1 MQLAADAAK
10 RFRLEFGAEPT
21 SASFA
26 PGRVEV
32 LGNHTDYNGG
42 YVLPAALQQGTVIV
56 GRVIPGDTAVLVAAD
71 FDSKMSFSVS
81 NPVADPYHS
90 WASYVMGVVDELN
103 KAGIKT
109 GGFEAV
115 IHSDV
120 PTGAGLSSSA
130 SLEVATSIFLKSLY
144 PYELGKMDTALL
156 CQRAENKFVGVNCGI
171 MDQFASVY
179 GEEDSL
185 LFLDCQTLVN
195 DTVKMG
201 RDDIAIVIANSGVK
215 HALTGGDYNTRRA
228 ECMAAAA
235 HFGAELLRDVS
246 WDDFVAHEAELPE
259 NQRKR
264 ARHILT
270 ENARVLALRDAIRG
284 TDADVI
290 KRILAEGHASMRDLF
305 ENSTPELDVLV
316 DVALGLPGC
325 YGARMTGGGWGGATV
340 NLVQRDEVE
349 AFIRELG
356 LKYKESTG
364 LDATIILSKAG
375 QGAHSLESSS
385 WQW

>member
-1 MQLAADAAK
+1 MELAAEAAK
-10 RFRLEFGAEPT
+10 RFKTEFGAGPT
-21 SASFA
+21 AGAFA

-56 GRVIPGDTAVLVAAD
+56 GRAIEGDTSTLVAAD
-71 FDSKMSFSVS
+71 FDRKSSFSVS
-81 NPVADPYHS
+81 SPTRDEDNS
-90 WASYVMGVVDELN
+90 WASYVIGVVDEL
-103 KAGIKT
+103 KKSGVKIGA
-109 GGFEAV
+109 FEAV
-115 IHSDV
+115 IRSDV

-130 SLEVATSIFLKSLY
+130 SLEVATAVLLQSLY
-144 PYELGKMDTALL
+144 PYDLGKMDIALL

-185 LFLDCQTLVN
+185 LFLDCQTLKN
-195 DTVKMG
+195 ETVKMG
-201 RDDIAIVIANSGVK
+201 REDIAIVICDSGVK

-235 HFGAELLRDVS
+235 HFGVELLRDVS

-259 NQRKR
+259 EQRKR

-284 TDADVI
+284 TDAEEI
-290 KRILAEGHASMRDLF
+290 KRIIAEGHASMRDLF

-316 DVALGLPGC
+316 DIALGLPGC
-325 YGARMTGGGWGGATV
+325 YGARMTGGGWGGATI
-340 NLVQRDEVE
+340 NLVQRDLVE
-349 AFIRELG
+349 SFAAELA
-356 LKYKESTG
+356 LKYKASTG
-364 LDATIILSKAG
+364 RDATIILSKAG
-375 QGAHSLESSS
+375 QGARTLNAGDWE
-385 WQW
+385 